1 MLWFVAPAFV
11 APAVA
16 ATLSVGPSGEFAAP
30 CAAIAAAEAGDT
42 IEVDAAGDYAGDT
55 CAWSTD
61 NLTIRGVNG
70 QPVLDG
76 TRAAMAEQKGI
87 FVIHAEHAT
96 VENLAFIG
104 AAVGDDNGAGIRH
117 QGTDLVVDGCLF
129 RDNQNGIL
137 GSPITDGTGS
147 VSITR
152 SEFDHNGAGDGYSH
166 NIYLGHYASVTFRAS
181 YSHRGNVGHLFKSR
195 ALINVIEASRLSDE
209 SGGAASYEIDLPN
222 AGETWIVGSIV
233 EQVATTQNS
242 GMIAYGEESSG
253 INPALDL
260 HIVNSTLLNHH
271 DRGTFLGIGA
281 DVSTPVSVVNTL
293 FVGPGTLSSQ
303 AATQF
308 TTSWDDSQGDA
319 LLVDPANLDAHLQA
333 DSPCVDAG
341 TVPADHAP
349 DAEYVHPADET
360 PRGVANGTWDIGA
373 YEFGN
378 PGVVDDGGGDTS
390 TDTSDT
396 SEPSAQDCGCSAA
409 GLPGVLPL
417 VLAWIS
423 AGVRRRNP

>member
-1 MLWFVAPAFV
+1 MLWLVSPAF
-11 APAVA
+11 A

-76 TRAAMAEQKGI
+76 TGAAMAEQKGI

-104 AAVGDDNGAGIRH
+104 AAVADDNGAGIRH

-137 GSPITDGTGS
+137 GSPIADGTGS
-147 VSITR
+147 VTIIR

-166 NIYLGHYASVTFRAS
+166 NIYLGHYASVTMRAS
-181 YSHRGNVGHLFKSR
+181 YSRRGNVGHLFKSR
-195 ALINVIEASRLSDE
+195 ALLNVIEASRLSDE

-222 AGETWIVGSIV
+222 AGEAWIVASLV

-253 INPALDL
+253 MNPAHDL

-271 DRGTFLGIGA
+271 DRGTFLSVGG
-281 DVSTPVSVVNTL
+281 DVSAPVTVVNTL

-303 AATQF
+303 STMQRMTCWEGSEA
-308 TTSWDDSQGDA
+308 DA
-319 LLVDPANLDAHLQA
+319 GLVDPANLDVHLQA
-333 DSPCVDAG
+333 NSPAVDAG
-341 TVPADHAP
+341 TAPPEHAP
-349 DAEYVHPADET
+349 DAEYAHPADEI
-360 PRGVANGTWDIGA
+360 PRGVAGGGWDIGA

-378 PGVVDDGGGDTS
+378 PGVVDDGDADTS
-390 TDTSDT
+390 SDT
-396 SEPSAQDCGCSAA
+396 SGDVSGEGCGCSSSGAS
-409 GLPGVLPL
+409 GGLPL
-417 VLAWIS
+417 VLAWI
-423 AGVRRRNP
+423 ATRGRRQA